1 MNLSH
6 VLPKAVLGC
15 VQMLFRLLKA
25 IFSSHKPRR
34 APTKAYSRSEPVKVQ
49 QHPHSPKK
57 EPFVET
63 AVPKNILLSG
73 SCYVVDGDTI
83 KIDKKTIRLAGIDAP
98 ELHHPWGKKA
108 KWELLRLTK
117 GQVVTA
123 SLEPEVSYDRAVAVC
138 TLSDGT
144 DLSAEMV
151 KLGLALDWEK
161 FSGGKYS
168 HLEPSGVRKKLWRCA
183 AKHKGKFFETP
194 KNGGE

>member
-1 MNLSH
+1 
-6 VLPKAVLGC
+6 
-15 VQMLFRLLKA
+15 MLFRFLKA
-25 IFSSHKPRR
+25 LFGTNKPRKTSVKGYLR
-34 APTKAYSRSEPVKVQ
+34 KQAVKAQETPFPTSKV
-49 QHPHSPKK
+49 PT
-57 EPFVET
+57 VEART
-63 AVPKNILLSG
+63 PEKTVLKGP
-73 SCYVVDGDTI
+73 CYVVDGDTI
-83 KIDKKTIRLAGIDAP
+83 RIDKKTIRLSGIDAP

-108 KWELLRLTK
+108 KWELFRLTK

-123 SLEPEVSYDRAVAVC
+123 SLEPEASYDRAVAVC

-183 AKHKGKFFETP
+183 AKHKGKFFEAP
-194 KNGGE
+194 KNGG

>member
-1 MNLSH
+1 
-6 VLPKAVLGC
+6 
-15 VQMLFRLLKA
+15 MLFRLLKV
-25 IFSSHKPRR
+25 ILGVSKPPKATRR
-34 APTKAYSRSEPVKVQ
+34 NYSRTEPVKAKPQ
-49 QHPHSPKK
+49 PHSTKK
-57 EPFVET
+57 VPIVET
-63 AVPKNILLSG
+63 AVPQKIVLKG

-83 KIDKKTIRLAGIDAP
+83 KLDKKTIRLFGIDAP

-108 KWELLRLTK
+108 KWELFRLTK
-117 GQVVTA
+117 GQIVTA

-138 TLSDGT
+138 TLPDGS

-194 KNGGE
+194 KDDN